1 MLFEICKELNNFF
14 DYERVYGK
22 IAISNGEIAGVSF
35 ETGQYFRIVG
45 SIFNDGVYQYPTDSS
60 RLTDEEFDGAVWKMA
75 VPPAFIDLCDEIKA
89 WSDKNLL
96 VDSAAMSPFQSE
108 SFGGYSYS
116 KGSGS
121 SESTNNA
128 ASWQSAFASR
138 LNSWRKPR
146 CRY

>member
-22 IAISNGEIAGVSF
+22 IAISNGEIVDVSL

-45 SIFNDGVYQYPTDSS
+45 SIFNDGVYKYPAD
-60 RLTDEEFDGAVWKMA
+60 LVDEEFDGAVWKMA
-75 VPPAFIDLCDEIKA
+75 VPPAFINLCEDIKA
-89 WSDKNLL
+89 WSDKNLAA
-96 VDSAAMSPFQSE
+96 DSAAMSPFQSE

-121 SESTNNA
+121 SDGSGA
-128 ASWQSAFASR
+128 GASWQSAFASR